1 VLQVDNQTPFAAAL
15 SVFPDADGVETA
27 YLVVKATYTLTAAE
41 PVLAERQ
48 AALLA
53 ADVYWGDPAA
63 SSLRAAGEFALAK
76 PATDVLLSG
85 RAVAPGPD
93 TRVADVRL
101 RVGPVSQT
109 VRVFGER
116 RWSRSGG
123 RWRPGPPAP
132 WERMPLRWEFAFGG
146 VVQALAADGSLAI
159 RDWEPR
165 NPVGRGL
172 FDKQASGDEPPLLPN
187 LEDPA
192 ALIESDEDRP
202 APCCFAPVAPTWMPR
217 RAWAGTYDEAW
228 TRTRAPYLP
237 QDFDARYFQLAP
249 PGLVAPG
256 HLQGGEPVELV
267 GFTQGAPLRF
277 ALPQPTLDARF
288 DFDGRAQPRPLALE
302 TVLIEPDAARLQML
316 WRASLAVDKKLL
328 RLRSVALRCAEH
340 GVDGRP
346 PAPLGKL
353 ASRGLPAQYVG
364 SA

>member
-1 VLQVDNQTPFAAAL
+1 MLQVDNHTPFAAAL

-27 YLVVKATYTLTAAE
+27 YLVVKATYTLTAGE

-53 ADVYWGDPAA
+53 ADVFWGDPAA
-63 SSLRAAGEFALAK
+63 SSLRAAGEFGLMK

-85 RAVAPGPD
+85 RAVAPAPD

-101 RVGPVSQT
+101 RVGPVNQT
-109 VRVFGER
+109 VRVFGDR
-116 RWSRSGG
+116 RWTRSGG
-123 RWRPGPPAP
+123 RWRPGPPAV
-132 WERMPLRWEFAFGG
+132 WERMPLRWELAFGG
-146 VVQALAADGSLAI
+146 VVQAPGADGSPAI

-172 FDKQASGDEPPLLPN
+172 FDTNASGGEPPPLPN

-202 APCCFAPVAPTWMPR
+202 TPACFAPVAPTWMPR
-217 RAWAGTYDEAW
+217 RGWAGTYDEAW

-237 QDFDARYFQLAP
+237 QDFDPRYFQLAP
-249 PGLVAPG
+249 PGLVAPA

-288 DFDGRAQPRPLALE
+288 DFDGRAQSRPLALE

-316 WRASLAVDKKLL
+316 WRACLVVDKKLL
-328 RLRSVALRCAEH
+328 RLSSVTLRCAEH
-340 GVDGRP
+340 GRDGQP
-346 PAPLGKL
+346 PAPLAG
-353 ASRGLPAQYVG
+353 ASLRPLPPQYAAG
-364 SA
+364 